1 MEGKKFTLG
10 AALLFEEI
18 TGGSITDMSKPKI
31 GDMVA
36 MLYAQENWD
45 NDNRPSYEEFKK
57 AISSED
63 LATLT
68 QRLNGPFSQPAAQ

>member
-1 MEGKKFTLG
+1 MGKKFTLG

-18 TGGSITDMSKPKI
+18 TGKSVTDMTSPKI

-36 MLYAQENWD
+36 MLYAQEYWD
-45 NDNRPSYEEFKK
+45 KDDRPTFDQYKK
-57 AISSED
+57 DISSED
-63 LATLT
+63 LSTLT